1 MYFFVWRIL
10 LPIVLIIG
18 ASRGIGL
25 GFAQVY
31 AALGWKVH
39 ATTRNINN
47 PGKLG
52 MIAGDISL
60 HELDVINTDHIN
72 RLAANFQKQSIDLL
86 IHNAGVYG
94 TNMNSEIVIKIN
106 SEAPFNVINKL
117 MPSIEISNQKKIAIL
132 TSKMGARNG
141 GPTPSGLYG
150 SSKAFLNDRYRE
162 TSGKWTEQG
171 IKSVIFHPGWVN
183 TDMGGASA
191 PISVTDSVNG
201 MNKVIEN
208 LKLSN
213 SGKFMNWQGNEISW

>member
-1 MYFFVWRIL
+1 
-10 LPIVLIIG
+10 
-18 ASRGIGL
+18 
-25 GFAQVY
+25 
-31 AALGWKVH
+31 
-39 ATTRNINN
+39 
-47 PGKLG
+47 
-52 MIAGDISL
+52 
-60 HELDVINTDHIN
+60 
-72 RLAANFQKQSIDLL
+72 
-86 IHNAGVYG
+86 
-94 TNMNSEIVIKIN
+94 
-106 SEAPFNVINKL
+106 
-117 MPSIEISNQKKIAIL
+117 
-132 TSKMGARNG
+132 MGARNG